1 MFSYVPNEESKGFRV
16 FCSDKLN
23 QLKQNLKNQGIEV
36 NYYLVGSGMKNL
48 VTRNGN
54 ENYDLDYNIE
64 FLNHSISQLN
74 PQKTKDYIM
83 NFLNGIT
90 IGKKTVFKNCQ
101 DSTSAITARL
111 VRNGNLEFSFDV
123 AILAKN
129 KDSGFCRLIHN
140 KKAGENS
147 FHWDKIPKSKKVYK
161 RFEILKRDRHFEELK
176 KIYLNKK
183 NFYLVHNDHY
193 HSSFT
198 IFKECVNQM
207 WNHYYS
213 SNK

>member
-1 MFSYVPNEESKGFRV
+1 MFSYVPNEESKDFRV

-23 QLKQNLKNQGIEV
+23 QLKQNLKSLGIEV

-64 FLNHSISQLN
+64 FLNRSISQLN

-129 KDSGFCRLIHN
+129 KDSDFCRLIHN